1 MVRENIRS
9 WGLPGPFQHQ
19 TIDLA
24 LQNPDWRDA
33 TTTVLPFGNGRSYGD
48 SCINDGRCLLLAR
61 GLDRY
66 RAFDPQTGV
75 LVCDAGVMLSDIVR
89 DFMPRGWFPPV
100 TPGTR
105 FVTLGGAIAN
115 DIHGKNHHVA
125 GTIGSHIESLVLER
139 SDGSAITCSSR
150 ENAHLFRATIG
161 GLGLTG
167 LITAATLRLR
177 PVETGWMRVHQQ
189 RFESLDE
196 FFSINE
202 WAESRYEYAVSWID
216 CATGAG
222 KVRRGVYLAA
232 DHATLDEIGP
242 RDKIPPAGRTTAVPL
257 TPPFSLV
264 HPLSVRGMNELYWR
278 RASAKREFLQ
288 PVLPY
293 FYPLDGILQWNRIYG
308 PIGFYQYQCVLVH
321 DAPAALAEMLAVIV
335 RSRQASF
342 LAVLKQFGATP
353 SAGLLSFPRSG
364 ITLAL
369 DFPNRGQAT
378 HELFKALDEIVL
390 GAGGALYPAKDARMS
405 TTMFEAGYPC
415 AAEFLQWKDP
425 RFSSNF
431 WRRVTGTE

>member
-1 MVRENIRS
+1 
-9 WGLPGPFQHQ
+9 
-19 TIDLA
+19 
-24 LQNPDWRDA
+24 
-33 TTTVLPFGNGRSYGD
+33 
-48 SCINDGRCLLLAR
+48 
-61 GLDRY
+61 
-66 RAFDPQTGV
+66 
-75 LVCDAGVMLSDIVR
+75 
-89 DFMPRGWFPPV
+89 
-100 TPGTR
+100 
-105 FVTLGGAIAN
+105 
-115 DIHGKNHHVA
+115 
-125 GTIGSHIESLVLER
+125 
-139 SDGSAITCSSR
+139 
-150 ENAHLFRATIG
+150 
-161 GLGLTG
+161 
-167 LITAATLRLR
+167 
-177 PVETGWMRVHQQ
+177 
-189 RFESLDE
+189 
-196 FFSINE
+196 
-202 WAESRYEYAVSWID
+202 
-216 CATGAG
+216 
-222 KVRRGVYLAA
+222 
-232 DHATLDEIGP
+232 
-242 RDKIPPAGRTTAVPL
+242 VPL

-369 DFPNRGQAT
+369 DFPNRGKAT